1 MADRYLSFT
10 GTAPGRFLAR
20 RLGLPQPARL
30 CRRSTQTPSLTG
42 PLLHLT
48 AGRSDLGLAPVLA
61 RTGLAPGSDTP
72 AAVVLDATGVRDLD
86 TLAEVH
92 SALHPA
98 VRSVARSG
106 RVLVLG
112 APLDPADHHQAAA
125 QQALEGFTRSLGKEI
140 GRGRTVNLVRLTDAA
155 AAESTLRFLLSP
167 GSACI
172 SGQVIEVGAGA
183 VTEPGDCDR
192 PLAGRTALVT
202 DAARGIGEAVAQ
214 TPARGC
220 RLDQAG
226 RGQRSGPADP
236 SGVMGVPPG
245 RAKPRAWGSVRL
257 QGGGGRR
264 RDEGPP
270 CSSAVENL
278 GKSATDDNAAGGSP
292 LLEELGAARTRARDA
307 GMIQTTPPGDGA
319 QVVVLDVPAAEADAR
334 RGAERLG
341 GTALALDI
349 TAADAGG
356 RIAAALPDGLDV
368 LVHNAGVTR
377 DRRPAN
383 MPAERWSSVMEVNL
397 GSVLRTTDAL
407 LASGTLRPGG
417 RIVATASI
425 AGLAGNAGQ
434 TNYGASKA
442 GVVGLVRS
450 LAPRA
455 AARHGV
461 TVNAVAPGFIET
473 RMTAAIPLL
482 VREAGRRMNS
492 LAQGGLP
499 VDVAETT
506 AWLAH
511 PASGAVNG
519 QVVRVC
525 GQSLLGA

>member
-10 GTAPGRFLAR
+10 GTAPGRFLTR
-20 RLGLPQPARL
+20 RLGLPQPAELTRWSS
-30 CRRSTQTPSLTG
+30 RRPALDG
-42 PLLHLT
+42 HVLHLT
-48 AGRSDLGLAPVLA
+48 AGKTDLGLAPVLA
-61 RTGLAPGSDTP
+61 RTGLPQDGTGRP
-72 AAVVLDATGVRDLD
+72 AAVVLDATGVRDVDSLS
-86 TLAEVH
+86 EVH
-92 SALHPA
+92 AALHPV
-98 VRSVARSG
+98 VREVAASG

-140 GRGRTVNLVRLTDAA
+140 GRGRTVNLLRLTDAV

-167 GSACI
+167 KSAYV
-172 SGQVIEVGAGA
+172 SGQVIE
-183 VTEPGDCDR
+183 TGDQEVAAPEDWDR

-202 DAARGIGEAVAQ
+202 GGARGIGAAVAE
-214 TPARGC
+214 T
-220 RLDQAG
+220 L
-226 RGQRSGPADP
+226 
-236 SGVMGVPPG
+236 
-245 RAKPRAWGSVRL
+245 
-257 QGGGGRR
+257 
-264 RDEGPP
+264 
-270 CSSAVENL
+270 
-278 GKSATDDNAAGGSP
+278 
-292 LLEELGAARTRARDA
+292 ARD
-307 GMIQTTPPGDGA
+307 GA
-319 QVVVLDVPAAEADAR
+319 RVVVLDVPGAEDEAR
-334 RGAERLG
+334 ALAERLG

-349 TAADAGG
+349 TAAGAGE
-356 RIAAALPDGLDV
+356 RIVAALPDGLDV
-368 LVHNAGVTR
+368 LIHNAGVTR
-377 DRRPAN
+377 DRRLVN
-383 MPAERWSSVMEVNL
+383 MPAERWDPVLEVNL

-407 LASGTLRPGG
+407 LESGTLRRGG

-442 GVVGLVRS
+442 GIVGLVRS

-455 AARHGV
+455 AAAHGV

-482 VREAGRRMNS
+482 IREAGRRMNS

-499 VDVAETT
+499 ADVAETT

-519 QVVRVC
+519 QIVRVC